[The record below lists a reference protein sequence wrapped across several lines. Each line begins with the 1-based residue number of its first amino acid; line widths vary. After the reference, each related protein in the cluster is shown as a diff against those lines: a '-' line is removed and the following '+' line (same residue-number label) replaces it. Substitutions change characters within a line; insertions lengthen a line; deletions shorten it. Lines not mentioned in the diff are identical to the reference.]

1 MSCSGCIMVQQ
12 KLAAEIARQILLGFD
27 DYREHFRL
35 ITEGARARFEQ
46 AQWQEA
52 QRASAARI
60 NLYEEKVGET
70 RRGLLAGFDHA
81 DLLQVEAWPQI
92 KSAYIELI
100 NPRFD
105 DELSETWYNSIF
117 CGLFSHDC
125 ISDGTMFIHTT
136 RPAVRA
142 HERLAQT
149 HTYQPNGDLSGMLEQ
164 ILGDYAFA
172 VPYCDLPGDQR
183 RLQAQLHETLPDWVC
198 KDPELT
204 VELFVSVLYRN
215 KGAYLLGRIFTR
227 DEQWP
232 LVIPLL
238 HREGEGIIADA
249 LITDEAEVSIIFS
262 FTRSYFMVEVPI
274 PAEFVGFLKRILPGK
289 HIAELYTSIG
299 FYKHGK
305 SEFYR
310 ALIDHLA
317 NTDDRFVMAP
327 GVRGMVMTVFTLPG
341 FNTVF
346 KLIKDRFSPIKSV
359 NRATVIEK
367 YRLVKS
373 VDRVGRMAD
382 TQEFADFRF
391 PKAKFDPECLAELL
405 EVAPSTVEVQDDTVL
420 VRHCWTERRMTP
432 LNLYLEH
439 ASDEQVREVLEDYG
453 LAIKQLAAA
462 NIFPGDMLLKNFGV
476 TRHGRVVFYD
486 YDEISFLTEVNFR
499 HIPPPRYPEDEMA
512 SEPWYSVGPN
522 DVFPE
527 EFPRFLFADHG
538 QRWLFASLH
547 GELYDA
553 DYWKGL
559 QDAISGGKVIDVF
572 PYRRKADRN

>member
-1 MSCSGCIMVQQ
+1 M
-12 KLAAEIARQILLGFD
+12 
-27 DYREHFRL
+27 
-35 ITEGARARFEQ
+35 
-46 AQWQEA
+46 
-52 QRASAARI
+52 
-60 NLYEEKVGET
+60 
-70 RRGLLAGFDHA
+70 
-81 DLLQVEAWPQI
+81 
-92 KSAYIELI
+92 
-100 NPRFD
+100 
-105 DELSETWYNSIF
+105 
-117 CGLFSHDC
+117 
-125 ISDGTMFIHTT
+125 
-136 RPAVRA
+136 
-142 HERLAQT
+142 
-149 HTYQPNGDLSGMLEQ
+149 
-164 ILGDYAFA
+164 
-172 VPYCDLPGDQR
+172 
-183 RLQAQLHETLPDWVC
+183 
-198 KDPELT
+198 
-204 VELFVSVLYRN
+204 
-215 KGAYLLGRIFTR
+215 
-227 DEQWP
+227 
-232 LVIPLL
+232 
-238 HREGEGIIADA
+238 
-249 LITDEAEVSIIFS
+249 
-262 FTRSYFMVEVPI
+262 
-274 PAEFVGFLKRILPGK
+274 
-289 HIAELYTSIG
+289 
-299 FYKHGK
+299 
-305 SEFYR
+305 
-310 ALIDHLA
+310 
-317 NTDDRFVMAP
+317 
-327 GVRGMVMTVFTLPG
+327 
-341 FNTVF
+341 
-346 KLIKDRFSPIKSV
+346 
-359 NRATVIEK
+359 IEK

-405 EVAPSTVEVQDDTVL
+405 EVAPSTVEVQGDTVL

-538 QRWLFASLH
+538 QRRLFASLH